1 MLPALRLRG
10 ILNRSV
16 NYLLPSLRPASSG
29 QNFRTKGKGKKPE
42 DWTVEE
48 VGERLGRVE
57 EQVARGETLLP
68 RHLATLLAP
77 IRLHRNR
84 DDLSRVL
91 EVVRRSGITLD
102 EGLGSALVSSLAE
115 RGRVDEVREM
125 VEQMQGR
132 LRVQSQ
138 SSVLAMACSERDAD
152 LAVEFLASRQSPQPL
167 PASLVRDL
175 VALSR
180 ETGRPDLVEQLL
192 GVVRETRQ
200 PLTGDGVA
208 QLRLWAASQPQP
220 YTCELTTVSSSGVCT
235 NCQGRLEKA
244 LTEGDHQKLLRAVNE
259 AVHSEGLGF
268 SPELISNLSRL
279 QKRLSAVSSP
289 YKVVVDGLNVSRVSS
304 KNFSVMQVMDIV
316 NQLTGTVGGPVLVVA
331 RKHLAKEMD
340 QLPSFYSSVP
350 RSHDFHVFTTHIN
363 EISDDICVIYAA
375 LTTGRHC
382 YIVSND
388 HMSDNAS
395 MLGPEDAK
403 LFSIW
408 QASRQITV
416 QPTTVNLLVGV

>member
-220 YTCELTTVSSSGVCT
+220 YTCELTTVSS
-235 NCQGRLEKA
+235 R
-244 LTEGDHQKLLRAVNE
+244 
-259 AVHSEGLGF
+259 
-268 SPELISNLSRL
+268 
-279 QKRLSAVSSP
+279 
-289 YKVVVDGLNVSRVSS
+289 
-304 KNFSVMQVMDIV
+304 
-316 NQLTGTVGGPVLVVA
+316 
-331 RKHLAKEMD
+331 
-340 QLPSFYSSVP
+340 
-350 RSHDFHVFTTHIN
+350 
-363 EISDDICVIYAA
+363 
-375 LTTGRHC
+375 
-382 YIVSND
+382 
-388 HMSDNAS
+388 
-395 MLGPEDAK
+395 
-403 LFSIW
+403 
-408 QASRQITV
+408 
-416 QPTTVNLLVGV
+416 